1 MQENSKKHTT
11 DSASSGRNRKDN
23 SQRSNRKSTGGG
35 TESPISGKGDKNASA
50 SNTATKSK
58 HLTSTA
64 KTGLAM
70 SNGCESSSSSGI
82 GSSSSRLSSSGGS
95 SDAVDTCDTNTTTSA
110 VTSSNHHPQEAPRV
124 PELHPEHGL
133 QLEAGSSGGNSSRQP
148 KEALS
153 RRSSCKVDEG
163 VGDESGSKMA
173 TTSSDNSPGMAVKQS
188 SLKKKRKKRFDKNA
202 VVSRDCSPN
211 VPASEGPSSTGSRQ
225 DKLQSGSKSNHSNAS
240 TRFSCEAGPRIPKR

>member
-1 MQENSKKHTT
+1 MKLASRSQGLFPKLIELFISGIKKGRRQFTQNVVLFCLKILCSEKNVNISILILIISGDKRMQENSKKHTT

-110 VTSSNHHPQEAPRV
+110 VTPSNHHTQEAPRV

-133 QLEAGSSGGNSSRQP
+133 QLEAG
-148 KEALS
+148 
-153 RRSSCKVDEG
+153 RS
-163 VGDESGSKMA
+163 
-173 TTSSDNSPGMAVKQS
+173 
-188 SLKKKRKKRFDKNA
+188 
-202 VVSRDCSPN
+202 
-211 VPASEGPSSTGSRQ
+211 
-225 DKLQSGSKSNHSNAS
+225 
-240 TRFSCEAGPRIPKR
+240 